1 MLNLDVIAGFDNRTY
16 PEGEDFPRSRDYFT
30 IIISILGHSRVIDPP
45 GGEGSRFSFLLIS
58 DGTLNTQYD
67 FIDA

>member
-30 IIISILGHSRVIDPP
+30 ITISILGHSHVILRAEED
-45 GGEGSRFSFLLIS
+45 L
-58 DGTLNTQYD
+58 D
-67 FIDA
+67 FRSSLFRMEL